1 MSGYILRRLI
11 LAILVLF
18 AASTTVF
25 FFSRVAPA
33 DPVRMAVG
41 LDADQ
46 QTMDRYREEWGF
58 NQPLW
63 KQYVIYMQGVL
74 HGDLGKSLMSRQ
86 PVLNDIK
93 RRFPATLELA
103 LVTMVLYLALSF
115 LLGSV
120 AGMTKR
126 VNVDS
131 AVRILALGAYSL
143 PPFWVGLLLQIFFYA
158 ELRAL
163 PALGRISP
171 ALDPPTRI
179 TGLYLVDSL
188 VTGNSA
194 AFFSSLKH
202 LLLPCTTIVLAQ
214 TGLMVRMLRVSVLDV
229 KTKVYVTT
237 ARAKGLSERVIYLR
251 HVLRNALLPV
261 LTMAGIQF
269 GWLLTG
275 TVVVETIYGW
285 PGLGRYAVD
294 SILNFDYLPVTGVAL
309 IATGV
314 FVMLNLLIDLLYSVA
329 DPRITYRG

>member
-1 MSGYILRRLI
+1 
-11 LAILVLF
+11 
-18 AASTTVF
+18 
-25 FFSRVAPA
+25 
-33 DPVRMAVG
+33 MAVG

-74 HGDLGKSLMSRQ
+74 HGDLGKSLMSQQ
-86 PVLNDIK
+86 PVLSDIK

-103 LVTMVLYLALSF
+103 LVTMVLYLALSL

-126 VNVDS
+126 PNVDS

-143 PPFWVGLLLQIFFYA
+143 PPFWVGLLLQIFFFG
-158 ELRAL
+158 ELRVL

-171 ALDPPTRI
+171 ALDPPARI
-179 TGLYLVDSL
+179 TGLYLIDSL

-194 AFFSSLKH
+194 AFLSSLKH
-202 LLLPCTTIVLAQ
+202 ILLPSTTIVLAQ

-237 ARAKGLSERVIYLR
+237 ARAKGLSERVIYFR

-314 FVMLNLLIDLLYSVA
+314 FVILNLLVDLLYSVA
-329 DPRITYRG
+329 DPRITYGA